1 MRNIPILVK
10 KDFKRKWKN
19 PVVIL
24 GFMLIPV
31 LFTFIFGLVFGGQE
45 EDTLPRI
52 TLLVVDN
59 DKSLISN
66 FLTTAMSQGE
76 LKKMVELKPM
86 ETEEEGRHLLGK
98 GKASALLLVPE
109 NFGKDV
115 LDGTNVEVLL
125 LKNPSEQFLPLI
137 AEEITDTTTLI
148 LSSLLSVFSEEVDT
162 IKEFIDMDNFPDSDI
177 SALSVLVKNRIESI
191 SKYVFPPV
199 ISLKQ
204 ETIKGEEEEESE
216 SISIHGYILPGMSI
230 MFLMFIC
237 NVVFEDILREKETK
251 TLLRLNVSRMSMTE
265 FIWSKIVISALI
277 GILCTLLLIG
287 LGAALFSIY
296 WGNFFTVFFIVLC
309 LNICIAGFIAFLY
322 SFIKT
327 EQQAGAVM
335 SSVILI
341 MSLLGGSMVPIE
353 NFPSF
358 MQSIS
363 KLTLNYWGLK
373 AFRMAMMKDP
383 FGNLLPILFGMVLA
397 GILLSLVSSR
407 FIQNNL
413 KKGLIK

>member
-1 MRNIPILVK
+1 VRNIPILVK
-10 KDFKRKWKN
+10 KDIKRKWKN

-24 GFMLIPV
+24 GFMLIPI
-31 LFTFIFGLVFGGQE
+31 LFTVIFGMVFGGAE
-45 EDTLPRI
+45 EEILPRI
-52 TLLVVDN
+52 SLLVVDN
-59 DKSLISN
+59 DKSLISS

-86 ETEEEGRHLLGK
+86 EREEEGRHLLGK
-98 GKASALLLVPE
+98 GKASALLLVPK

-115 LDGTNVEVLL
+115 LNGKNVEVLL

-148 LSSLLSVFSEEVDT
+148 LSSLLSVFSEEVGT

-199 ISLKQ
+199 IGLKQ
-204 ETIKGEEEEESE
+204 ETIKGEEESE

-230 MFLMFIC
+230 MFLMLIC
-237 NVVFEDILREKETK
+237 NVVFEDILKEKETK

-265 FIWSKIVISALI
+265 FIWSKIVTSALI
-277 GILCTLLLIG
+277 GMLCTFLLIG
-287 LGAALFSIY
+287 LGVVLFSIY
-296 WGNFFTVFFIVLC
+296 WGNFFTVFLIVLC
-309 LNICIAGFIAFLY
+309 LNILIAGFIAFLY

-327 EQQAGAVM
+327 ELQAGAVL

-341 MSLLGGSMVPIE
+341 MSLLGGSMIPVD

-358 MQSIS
+358 IQVIS
-363 KLTLNYWGLK
+363 KLTLNYWGLE
-373 AFRMAMMKDP
+373 AFRMAMKKES
-383 FGNLLPILFGMVLA
+383 FTTIIPILIGMVLA

>member
-24 GFMLIPV
+24 GFMLIPI
-31 LFTFIFGLVFGGQE
+31 LFTVIFGLVFGGQE

-52 TLLVVDN
+52 SLLVVDN

-86 ETEEEGRHLLGK
+86 ETEEEGRVLLGK
-98 GKASALLLVPE
+98 GKASALLIIPI

-115 LDGTNVEVLL
+115 LEGTNVEVLL

-148 LSSLLSVFSEEVDT
+148 LSSLLSVFSEEVGK
-162 IKEFIDMDNFPDSDI
+162 IKEFVDLDNFLDSDI
-177 SALSVLVKNRIESI
+177 STISIQVKNRIENI

-199 ISLKQ
+199 IGLKQ
-204 ETIKGEEEEESE
+204 ETIKGEEESE
-216 SISIHGYILPGMSI
+216 SISIHGYILPGMAI
-230 MFLMFIC
+230 MFLMLIC

-277 GILCTLLLIG
+277 GMLCTLVLIG
-287 LGAALFSIY
+287 LGAVLFSIY

-327 EQQAGAVM
+327 EQQAGAVLP
-335 SSVILI
+335 SVILV

-358 MQSIS
+358 IQSIS
-363 KLTLNYWGLK
+363 KVTLNYWGLE
-373 AFRMAMMKDP
+373 AFRMAMKKES
-383 FGNLLPILFGMVLA
+383 FRAIIPILMGMVLA

>member
-31 LFTFIFGLVFGGQE
+31 LFTVIFGLVFGGQE
-45 EDTLPRI
+45 EDSLPRI
-52 TLLVVDN
+52 SLLVVDN

-86 ETEEEGRHLLGK
+86 EIEEEGRHLLGK
-98 GKASALLLVPE
+98 GKASALLIIPI

-148 LSSLLSVFSEEVDT
+148 LSSLLSVFSEEVGK
-162 IKEFIDMDNFPDSDI
+162 IKEFVDLDNFPDSDI
-177 SALSVLVKNRIESI
+177 SFISVQVKKRIENI

-199 ISLKQ
+199 IGLKQ
-204 ETIKGEEEEESE
+204 ETIKGEGEEESE
-216 SISIHGYILPGMSI
+216 SISIHSIILPGMAI

-277 GILCTLLLIG
+277 GMLCTIVLIF

-296 WGNFFTVFFIVLC
+296 WGNFFTVFLIVLS

-327 EQQAGAVM
+327 EQQAGAVL
-335 SSVILI
+335 SSVILV
-341 MSLLGGSMVPIE
+341 MSLLGGSMVPVE

-363 KLTLNYWGLK
+363 KVTLNYWGLK
-373 AFRMAMMKDP
+373 AFRMSMEKES
-383 FGNLLPILFGMVLA
+383 FTTLIPILLGMVIA
-397 GILLSLVSSR
+397 GILLSLISSR

>member
-1 MRNIPILVK
+1 MKHIPILVK

-31 LFTFIFGLVFGGQE
+31 VFTFIFGIVFGGGDE
-45 EDTLPRI
+45 ETLPRI
-52 TLLVVDN
+52 ILLTVDN

-76 LKKMVELKPM
+76 LKEMIELKPM
-86 ETEEEGRHLLGK
+86 GSEEEGRQFLGK
-98 GKASALLLVPE
+98 GKASALLLVPKD
-109 NFGKDV
+109 FGKDI
-115 LDGTNVEVLL
+115 LEGKNAEVLL

-148 LSSLLSVFSEEVDT
+148 LSSLLSVFSEEVDS
-162 IKEFIDMDNFPDSDI
+162 IKGFINLDNLPDSDI
-177 SALSVLVKNRIESI
+177 SALSVQVKNRIEGI

-204 ETIKGEEEEESE
+204 ETIKQEGEEDSG
-216 SISIHGYILPGMSI
+216 SISVHSYILPAMAI

-237 NVVFEDILREKETK
+237 NVVFSDILLEKETK
-251 TLLRLNVSRMSMTE
+251 TLLRLSVSRMSMTE
-265 FIWSKIVISALI
+265 FIWSKIVTSALI
-277 GILCTLLLIG
+277 GMLCTFLLIG
-287 LGAALFSIY
+287 LGVALFSID
-296 WGNFFTVFFIVLC
+296 WGNLLMVFLIVLC
-309 LNICIAGFIAFLY
+309 LNILIAGFIAFLY

-327 EQQAGAVM
+327 ELQAGAVL

-341 MSLLGGSMVPIE
+341 MSLLGGSMIPVD
-353 NFPSF
+353 NFPSII
-358 MQSIS
+358 QKIS
-363 KLTLNYWGLK
+363 KLTVNYWGLE
-373 AFRMAMMKDP
+373 AFRMAMMNESLW
-383 FGNLLPILFGMVLA
+383 NLMPILSGMVLA
-397 GILLSLVSSR
+397 GIFLSLLSSR

-413 KKGLIK
+413 KRGLLK

>member
-1 MRNIPILVK
+1 MKNILILVK

-19 PVVIL
+19 PVLIL

-31 LFTFIFGLVFGGQE
+31 LFTFIFGMVFGGE
-45 EDTLPRI
+45 EDEILPRL
-52 TLLVVDN
+52 TLLIVDN

-66 FLTTAMSQGE
+66 FLATAMSQGD

-86 ETEEEGRHLLGK
+86 ETEEEGRHLLDK
-98 GKASALLLVPE
+98 GKASALLFIPE

-115 LDGTNVEVLL
+115 LDGKNVEVLL

-148 LSSLLSVFSEEVDT
+148 LSSLLAVFSEEVDT
-162 IKEFIDMDNFPDSDI
+162 IKKFIDMDKFPDSDI
-177 SALSVLVKNRIESI
+177 SAFSVQVKNRIESI

-199 ISLKQ
+199 IGLKQ
-204 ETIKGEEEEESE
+204 ETIKGEGEEESG
-216 SISIHGYILPGMSI
+216 SISVHGYILPGMAI

-277 GILCTLLLIG
+277 GMLCTLLLIG
-287 LGAALFSIY
+287 FGAALFSIY
-296 WGNFFTVFFIVLC
+296 WGSFFTVFLIVLC
-309 LNICIAGFIAFLY
+309 LNILIAGFIAFLY

-327 EQQAGAVM
+327 ELQAGAVL
-335 SSVILI
+335 SSVII
-341 MSLLGGSMVPIE
+341 VMSLLGGSMVPAD

-358 MQSIS
+358 IQVIS
-363 KLTLNYWGLK
+363 KVTLNYWGIK
-373 AFRMAMMKDP
+373 AFRMAMMKES
-383 FGNLLPILFGMVLA
+383 FGNLLPILSGMVLA
-397 GILLSLVSSR
+397 GVLLSLISSR

-413 KKGLIK
+413 KKGLLK

>member
-31 LFTFIFGLVFGGQE
+31 VFTFIFGLVFGGQE

-52 TLLVVDN
+52 SLLVVDN
-59 DKSLISN
+59 DKSLISS

-76 LKKMVELKPM
+76 LKKIIELKPM
-86 ETEEEGRHLLGK
+86 ETEEEGRQLLGK
-98 GKASALLLVPE
+98 GKASALLLVPK

-115 LDGTNVEVLL
+115 LDGKRAEVLL

-148 LSSLLSVFSEEVDT
+148 LSSLLTVFSEEVDT

-199 ISLKQ
+199 IGIKQ
-204 ETIKGEEEEESE
+204 ETIKEEGKEEVE
-216 SISIHGYILPGMSI
+216 SITVHSYILPAMAI

-237 NVVFEDILREKETK
+237 NVVFNDILREKETK

-265 FIWSKIVISALI
+265 FIWSKIFISALI
-277 GILCTLLLIG
+277 GMLCTAVLIF
-287 LGAALFSIY
+287 LGVALFSIY
-296 WGNFFTVFFIVLC
+296 WGNFFTVFLIVLC
-309 LNICIAGFIAFLY
+309 LNILIAGFIAFLY

-327 EQQAGAVM
+327 ELQAGAVL

-341 MSLLGGSMVPIE
+341 MSLLGGSMIPVD

-358 MQSIS
+358 IQSIS
-363 KLTLNYWGLK
+363 KVTLNYWGLE
-373 AFRMAMMKDP
+373 AFRIAMMKEP
-383 FGNLLPILFGMVLA
+383 FTALIPILLGMVLA
-397 GILLSLVSSR
+397 GVLLSLISSR

>member
-1 MRNIPILVK
+1 MKNIPILVK

-45 EDTLPRI
+45 ENTLPRVS
-52 TLLVVDN
+52 LLVVDN

-66 FLTTAMSQGE
+66 FFTTAMSQGE

-86 ETEEEGRHLLGK
+86 ETEVEGRHLLGK
-98 GKASALLLVPE
+98 GKASALLIIPK
-109 NFGKDV
+109 NFGRDV
-115 LDGTNVEVLL
+115 LDGKRAEVLL

-148 LSSLLSVFSEEVDT
+148 LSSLLSVFSEEVSK
-162 IKEFIDMDNFPDSDI
+162 IKEFVELDNFLDSDI
-177 SALSVLVKNRIESI
+177 STISVQVKNRIENI

-199 ISLKQ
+199 IGLKQ
-204 ETIKGEEEEESE
+204 ETIKEEGKEEVK
-216 SISIHGYILPGMSI
+216 SISIHSFILPGMAI
-230 MFLMFIC
+230 MFLMLIC

-251 TLLRLNVSRMSMTE
+251 TLLRLSVSRMSITE

-277 GILCTLLLIG
+277 GMLCTVVLIF
-287 LGAALFSIY
+287 LGVALFSIY
-296 WGNFFTVFFIVLC
+296 WGNFFTVFLIVLC

-327 EQQAGAVM
+327 ELQAGAVM

-341 MSLLGGSMVPIE
+341 MSLLGGSMVPVD

-358 MQSIS
+358 IQSIS
-363 KLTLNYWGLK
+363 KVTLNYWGLK
-373 AFRMAMMKDP
+373 AFRMAMMKES
-383 FGNLLPILFGMVLA
+383 FTALIPILIGMVLA
-397 GILLSLVSSR
+397 GILLSLISSR

>member
-1 MRNIPILVK
+1 MRNIPILIK

-31 LFTFIFGLVFGGQE
+31 LFTVIFGLVFGDQE

-52 TLLVVDN
+52 SLLVVDN

-86 ETEEEGRHLLGK
+86 ETEEEGRVLLGK
-98 GKASALLLVPE
+98 GKASALLIIPI

-115 LDGTNVEVLL
+115 LEGTNVEVLL

-148 LSSLLSVFSEEVDT
+148 LSSLLSVFSEEIDT
-162 IKEFIDMDNFPDSDI
+162 IKEFIDIDKFPDSDI
-177 SALSVLVKNRIESI
+177 STISVQVKNRIENI

-199 ISLKQ
+199 IGLKQ
-204 ETIKGEEEEESE
+204 ETIKGEGEEESE
-216 SISIHGYILPGMSI
+216 SISIHSIILPGMAI

-251 TLLRLNVSRMSMTE
+251 TLLRLNVSRMSMNE

-277 GILCTLLLIG
+277 GMLCTLVLIG
-287 LGAALFSIY
+287 LGATLFSIY
-296 WGNFFTVFFIVLC
+296 WGNLFTVFSIVLC

-327 EQQAGAVM
+327 EQQAGAVL
-335 SSVILI
+335 SSVILV
-341 MSLLGGSMVPIE
+341 MSLLGGSMIPIE

-358 MQSIS
+358 IQSIS
-363 KLTLNYWGLK
+363 KVTLNYWGLE
-373 AFRMAMMKDP
+373 AFRMSMKKEP
-383 FGNLLPILFGMVLA
+383 FMELIPILLGMVLA

>member
-1 MRNIPILVK
+1 MRNILILVK

-19 PVVIL
+19 PVLIL

-31 LFTFIFGLVFGGQE
+31 LFTFIFGMVFGGE
-45 EDTLPRI
+45 EEETLPRL
-52 TLLVVDN
+52 TLLIVDN
-59 DKSLISN
+59 DKSLISS

-86 ETEEEGRHLLGK
+86 ETEEEGRDLLGK
-98 GKASALLLVPE
+98 GKASALLFIPE
-109 NFGKDV
+109 NFGRDV
-115 LDGTNVEVLL
+115 LDGKNVEVLL

-137 AEEITDTTTLI
+137 AEEIIDTTTLI

-162 IKEFIDMDNFPDSDI
+162 IKEFIGMDKFPDSDI
-177 SALSVLVKNRIESI
+177 SAFSVQVKNRIESI

-199 ISLKQ
+199 IGLKQ
-204 ETIKGEEEEESE
+204 ETIKGEEESE
-216 SISIHGYILPGMSI
+216 SISVRSYIMPGMAI

-251 TLLRLNVSRMSMTE
+251 TLLRLNVSRMIMTE

-277 GILCTLLLIG
+277 GMLCTLVLIG
-287 LGAALFSIY
+287 LGVALFSIY
-296 WGNFFTVFFIVLC
+296 WGNFFTVFLIVLC
-309 LNICIAGFIAFLY
+309 LNILIAGFIAFLY

-327 EQQAGAVM
+327 ELQAGAVL
-335 SSVILI
+335 SSVIFI
-341 MSLLGGSMVPIE
+341 MSLLGGSMVPAD

-358 MQSIS
+358 IQVIS
-363 KLTLNYWGLK
+363 KVTLNYWGIK
-373 AFRMAMMKDP
+373 AFRMAMMEEP
-383 FGNLLPILFGMVLA
+383 FGNLLPILSGMVLA
-397 GILLSLVSSR
+397 GVLLSLISSR

-413 KKGLIK
+413 KKGLLK

>member
-1 MRNIPILVK
+1 VRHIPILVK

-24 GFMLIPV
+24 GFMLIPLV
-31 LFTFIFGLVFGGQE
+31 FTFIFGIVFGGQDE
-45 EDTLPRI
+45 ETLPRI
-52 TLLVVDN
+52 TLLTVDN

-66 FLTTAMSQGE
+66 FLSTAMSQGE
-76 LKKMVELKPM
+76 LKKMIELKPM
-86 ETEEEGRHLLGK
+86 ETEEEGRQLLSK
-98 GKASALLLVPE
+98 GKASALLLVPK
-109 NFGKDV
+109 NFGKDI
-115 LDGTNVEVLL
+115 LDGKKAEVLL

-162 IKEFIDMDNFPDSDI
+162 IRGFIEMNKLPDTDI
-177 SALSVLVKNRIESI
+177 SAFSVQVKNRIESI

-199 ISLKQ
+199 ISLQQ
-204 ETIKGEEEEESE
+204 ETITEEGKEETGM
-216 SISIHGYILPGMSI
+216 ISVHGYILPAMAI

-237 NVVFEDILREKETK
+237 NVVFSDILIEKETK

-265 FIWSKIVISALI
+265 FIWSKIVTSALI
-277 GILCTLLLIG
+277 GMLCTFFLMG
-287 LGAALFSIY
+287 LGVALFSIN
-296 WGNFFTVFFIVLC
+296 WGNLFSIFLIVLC
-309 LNICIAGFIAFLY
+309 LNILVAGFIAFLY

-327 EQQAGAVM
+327 ESQAGAVL

-341 MSLLGGSMVPIE
+341 MSLLGGSMMPVD

-358 MQSIS
+358 IQQIS

-373 AFRMAMMKDP
+373 AFLMAQMNESFSK
-383 FGNLLPILFGMVLA
+383 LLPILIGMVLA
-397 GILLSLVSSR
+397 GVLLSFASSY

-413 KKGLIK
+413 KRGLLK

>member
-1 MRNIPILVK
+1 M
-10 KDFKRKWKN
+10 
-19 PVVIL
+19 VIL
-24 GFMLIPV
+24 GFMFIPV
-31 LFTFIFGLVFGGQE
+31 LFTVIFGMVFGGGE
-45 EDTLPRI
+45 EEILPRI
-52 TLLVVDN
+52 SLLVVDN
-59 DKSLISN
+59 DKSLISS

-86 ETEEEGRHLLGK
+86 ETEEEGRLILGK
-98 GKASALLLVPE
+98 GKASALLIIPI

-115 LDGTNVEVLL
+115 LDGKRIEVLL

-148 LSSLLSVFSEEVDT
+148 LSSLLSVFSKEVDT

-199 ISLKQ
+199 IGLKQ
-204 ETIKGEEEEESE
+204 ETIKEEGEEESE
-216 SISIHGYILPGMSI
+216 SISVHGYILPGMAI
-230 MFLMFIC
+230 MFLMLIC

-251 TLLRLNVSRMSMTE
+251 TLLRLNVSRMSMSE

-277 GILCTLLLIG
+277 GMLCTFLLIG
-287 LGAALFSIY
+287 LGVALFSIY

-327 EQQAGAVM
+327 EQQAGAVL
-335 SSVILI
+335 SSVILV
-341 MSLLGGSMVPIE
+341 MSLLGGSMVPVD

-358 MQSIS
+358 IQSIS
-363 KLTLNYWGLK
+363 KVTLNYWGLK
-373 AFRMAMMKDP
+373 AFRMSMKKEP
-383 FGNLLPILFGMVLA
+383 FTELIPILLGMVLA
-397 GILLSLVSSR
+397 GILLSIVSSR

>member
-1 MRNIPILVK
+1 MRNILILVK

-45 EDTLPRI
+45 ENTLPRI

-59 DKSLISN
+59 DKSLISS

-98 GKASALLLVPE
+98 GKASALLFIPD

-115 LDGTNVEVLL
+115 LDGKNVEVLL

-148 LSSLLSVFSEEVDT
+148 LSSLLSVFSEEVGT

-177 SALSVLVKNRIESI
+177 SALSVLVKNRIDSI

-204 ETIKGEEEEESE
+204 ETIKGEEESE
-216 SISIHGYILPGMSI
+216 SISIHGYILPGMAI

-237 NVVFEDILREKETK
+237 NVVFEDILKEKETK

-265 FIWSKIVISALI
+265 FIWSKIVTSALI
-277 GILCTLLLIG
+277 GMLCTFLLIG
-287 LGAALFSIY
+287 LGVVLFSIY
-296 WGNFFTVFFIVLC
+296 WGNFFTVFLIVLC
-309 LNICIAGFIAFLY
+309 LNILIAGFIAFLY

-327 EQQAGAVM
+327 ELQAGAVL

-341 MSLLGGSMVPIE
+341 MSLLGGSMIPVD

-358 MQSIS
+358 IQVIS
-363 KLTLNYWGLK
+363 KLTLNYWGLE
-373 AFRMAMMKDP
+373 AFRMAMKKES
-383 FGNLLPILFGMVLA
+383 FTAIIPILMGMVLA

-407 FIQNNL
+407 LIQNNL

>member
-1 MRNIPILVK
+1 VRNIPILVK

-31 LFTFIFGLVFGGQE
+31 LFTVIFGLVFGGQE

-52 TLLVVDN
+52 SLLVVDN

-86 ETEEEGRHLLGK
+86 ETEEEGRHVLGK
-98 GKASALLLVPE
+98 GKASALLLIPK
-109 NFGKDV
+109 NFGTDV
-115 LDGTNVEVLL
+115 LNGKRAEVLL

-148 LSSLLSVFSEEVDT
+148 LSSLLSVFSEEVNT

-177 SALSVLVKNRIESI
+177 SALSVLVKNRVESI

-199 ISLKQ
+199 IGLKQ
-204 ETIKGEEEEESE
+204 ETIKGEEESV
-216 SISIHGYILPGMSI
+216 SISIHGYILPGMAI

-265 FIWSKIVISALI
+265 FIWSKIIISALI
-277 GILCTLLLIG
+277 GMLCTLVLIG
-287 LGAALFSIY
+287 LGVALFSIY
-296 WGNFFTVFFIVLC
+296 WGNFFTVFLIVLC
-309 LNICIAGFIAFLY
+309 LNILIAGFIAFLY

-327 EQQAGAVM
+327 ELQAGAVL
-335 SSVILI
+335 SSVILV
-341 MSLLGGSMVPIE
+341 MSLLGGSMVPVD

-358 MQSIS
+358 IQVIS
-363 KLTLNYWGLK
+363 KVTLNYWGLE
-373 AFRMAMMKDP
+373 AFRMSMKKEP
-383 FGNLLPILFGMVLA
+383 FTALIPILMGMVLA

-413 KKGLIK
+413 KKGLLK